1 MFCSHCNTPFTII
14 PLEEGKSKFCENCG
28 QLIYKNENGVI
39 LTYQPEEVLL
49 KQDNEQELRERI
61 NREKETR
68 FKEQLERKE
77 KEKEFRERLEQ
88 ERLVREQEELE
99 RKIKEK
105 EEQDRLFQIQLEEE
119 RRLKERL
126 LQIQQEKD
134 RMELERYENELAERE
149 QKLREQIIKE
159 EEEKIQRTLAER
171 EILFQQKLEAEK
183 KERERLEKEL
193 SLFEKQRMALEEK
206 LALEKKHFELTQK
219 VRTAQEQ
226 ERLSFLEKERK
237 IKENL
242 LLAQLENEKLERER
256 LERDLLKSKET
267 KTEPIIAPMVSE
279 IPKTI
284 KEEVL
289 EVAANVPDKTPES
302 FTYSAMP
309 VSSTRKSGRII
320 LMLLLFSGFLIT
332 LFLLKDKLSFFN
344 KKTDTPTTTTST
356 SFTPI
361 DVSAKNADA
370 AFIQQLKA
378 DINGKEI
385 LSWSPV
391 SQEEIK
397 EVTLL
402 SANQNGQQINYEA
415 AISLEDKTGTKA
427 KTAAILHFENNT
439 LKKIETT
446 KITYINIAPVR
457 AWFSF
462 APVPNCTITV
472 NTNNNPIQLKTCD
485 ECAIQK
491 MVSDSSQL
499 IRLSNASKISIKSDN
514 RYDGLV
520 EFTYVPV
527 K

>member
-1 MFCSHCNTPFTII
+1 MFCSHCNTPFTIL

-28 QLIYKNENGVI
+28 QLIYKNENGII
-39 LTYQPEEVLL
+39 LTYQPEEVLM
-49 KQDNEQELRERI
+49 KQDNEHDLRERI

-88 ERLVREQEELE
+88 ERLIREQEELE

-134 RMELERYENELAERE
+134 RMELERYESELAERE

-171 EILFQQKLEAEK
+171 ELLFQQKLEAEQ

-193 SLFEKQRMALEEK
+193 SLYEKQRMALEEK

-219 VRTAQEQ
+219 VRSAQEQ

-267 KTEPIIAPMVSE
+267 KTESIVLPVVAETS
-279 IPKTI
+279 K
-284 KEEVL
+284 KEEVST
-289 EVAANVPDKTPES
+289 VAAISNEIPENSSFSSAPVVSNKKTGRLILS
-302 FTYSAMP
+302 L
-309 VSSTRKSGRII
+309 VILSGI
-320 LMLLLFSGFLIT
+320 LIT
-332 LFLLKDKLSFFN
+332 LFLLRDKLPFFN
-344 KKTDTPTTTTST
+344 KKTEALTVATNN
-356 SFTPI
+356 SFTSI
-361 DVSAKNADA
+361 DVTAKNADA
-370 AFIQQLKA
+370 AFIEQLKS

-385 LSWSPV
+385 LSWNPV
-391 SQEEIK
+391 NQEEIK
-397 EVTLL
+397 EITLL
-402 SANQNGQQINYEA
+402 SGSQNGQQINYEA
-415 AISLEDKTGTKA
+415 TINLEDKTGTKA
-427 KTAAILHFENNT
+427 KTETILHFENNA
-439 LKKIETT
+439 LQRIETT

-485 ECAIQK
+485 ACAIQK
-491 MVSDSSQL
+491 MVSDSNNPVAL
-499 IRLSNASKISIKSDN
+499 TNASKISIKSDN